1 MTTHTP
7 SATSID
13 VPNREKLDV
22 LLESFPTFTSMEPLA
37 SHMNEPFPI
46 LERVPMDMTIDPQW
60 NFMACVPHGTVD
72 ETIEAIMHLTDYLAM
87 QMMEEV

>member
-1 MTTHTP
+1 MTHTP

-72 ETIEAIMHLTDYLAM
+72 ETIETIMHLTDYLAM

>member
-1 MTTHTP
+1 
-7 SATSID
+7 
-13 VPNREKLDV
+13 
-22 LLESFPTFTSMEPLA
+22 MEPSA
-37 SHMNEPFPI
+37 SHMNELFPI

-87 QMMEEV
+87 QMMEEHHTHCLAQVILLALSGINYLRPFGLSP